1 MQISQKEKRK
11 VPTVNKDEL
20 KVRKLLLKYKEKF
33 FPKQEMPIKDDVENQ
48 IKKLITQ
55 RLKERRMI
63 LFKVSDNKII
73 INNIYI

>member
-11 VPTVNKDEL
+11 VPALNKDEL

-48 IKKLITQ
+48 IKK
-55 RLKERRMI
+55 
-63 LFKVSDNKII
+63 
-73 INNIYI
+73 INNSKAEREKDDTIQGK

>member
-48 IKKLITQ
+48 IKK
-55 RLKERRMI
+55 
-63 LFKVSDNKII
+63 
-73 INNIYI
+73 INNSKAEREKDDTIQGK

>member
-33 FPKQEMPIKDDVENQ
+33 FPKQEMQIKDDVENQ
-48 IKKLITQ
+48 IKK
-55 RLKERRMI
+55 
-63 LFKVSDNKII
+63 
-73 INNIYI
+73 INNSKAEREKDDTIQGK

>member
-11 VPTVNKDEL
+11 VPALNKDEL

-48 IKKLITQ
+48 IKK
-55 RLKERRMI
+55 
-63 LFKVSDNKII
+63 
-73 INNIYI
+73 INNSKAEGEKDDTIQGK